1 MLIRSDE
8 RSSDEMVVTNI
19 FLDLENMGV
28 DTRIK
33 LLRVSD
39 DEL

>member
-1 MLIRSDE
+1 MKG
-8 RSSDEMVVTNI
+8 SSDEMVVTSI

-33 LLRVSD
+33 FLRVSV